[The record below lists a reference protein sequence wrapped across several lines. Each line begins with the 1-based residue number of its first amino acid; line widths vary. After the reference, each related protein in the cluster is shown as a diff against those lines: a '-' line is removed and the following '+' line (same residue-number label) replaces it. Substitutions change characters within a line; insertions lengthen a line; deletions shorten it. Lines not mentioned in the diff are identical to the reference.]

1 MTDMN
6 GTQSYPEVAAEL
18 LELAARNA
26 RQPSIQVR
34 ESTGPSLEPFDQQA
48 HDLLLKSIDQVATD
62 WINQLEHV
70 RQNSKAVEQLVLKRA
85 AKVRA
90 DITALYLLGSAA
102 QAEAKRGNE
111 VNARLTDELD
121 KLMEDHAG

>member
-6 GTQSYPEVAAEL
+6 GQQSYPEVAAEL

-26 RQPSIQVR
+26 REPAIQVH
-34 ESTGPSLEPFDQQA
+34 EPTPPSLEPFDQQA

-70 RQNSKAVEQLVLKRA
+70 RQNSKAVEQLVLERA

-90 DITALYLLGSAA
+90 DITALYLLGAAA

-121 KLMEDHAG
+121 KLMEEHAG

>member
-1 MTDMN
+1 MTVIN
-6 GTQSYPEVAAEL
+6 GQQSYPEVAAEL

-26 RQPSIQVR
+26 REPSIQVQ
-34 ESTGPSLEPFDQQA
+34 ESTPPSLEPFDQQA

-62 WINQLEHV
+62 WIKQLEHV
-70 RQNSKAVEQLVLKRA
+70 RQNSKSVEQLVLERA

-90 DITALYLLGSAA
+90 DITALYLLGAAA

-121 KLMEDHAG
+121 KLIDEHAG

>member
-1 MTDMN
+1 MTDIN
-6 GTQSYPEVAAEL
+6 GQQSYPEVAAEL

-26 RQPSIQVR
+26 RQPSIRVR
-34 ESTGPSLEPFDQQA
+34 ESTQPSLEPFDQEA

-62 WINQLEHV
+62 WIEQLENV
-70 RQNSKAVEQLVLKRA
+70 RQNSKAVEQLVLERA

-90 DITALYLLGSAA
+90 DITALYLLGAAA

-121 KLMEDHAG
+121 KLMEQHAG